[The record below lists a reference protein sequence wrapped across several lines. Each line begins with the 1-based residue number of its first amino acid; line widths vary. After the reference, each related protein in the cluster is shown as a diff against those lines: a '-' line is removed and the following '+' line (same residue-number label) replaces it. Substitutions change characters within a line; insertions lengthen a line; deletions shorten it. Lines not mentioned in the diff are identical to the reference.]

1 MAKEDFLEIGDDIIE
16 FIKGIEK
23 EFNIPI
29 DITFKYVVNRKQKQL
44 IKFTKIPDMYANTS
58 SLNADIMVVV
68 NDEYFDNFDNDTKK
82 ILIEKE
88 FDRID
93 FNFEKGTIRVS
104 NPKINVNN
112 GFVEKHSW
120 DKISNAI
127 KLEEEFEQQRKDKEK
142 DKN

>member
-1 MAKEDFLEIGDDIIE
+1 MAKEDFITIEDDIID
-16 FIKGIEK
+16 FIKKIEK
-23 EFNIPI
+23 DFNIPI

-44 IKFTKIPDMYANTS
+44 IKFTKIPDIYANES
-58 SLNADIMVVV
+58 ILNADIIAII
-68 NDEYFDNFDNDTKK
+68 NDEYFDNFDDETKR

-112 GFVEKHSW
+112 GFVEKHTW
-120 DKISNAI
+120 EKISNVL
-127 KLEEEFEQQRKDKEK
+127 KLEEEFEQQRKDK
-142 DKN
+142 